1 MGPTQRTDVE
11 RVYDEFRRRGGTA
24 TVTGIASALGV
35 HRNTVRRQL
44 QRLADDD
51 IVVERARGKY
61 QLARRHLGLSH
72 PALRLVEILETARL
86 AAHLTG
92 FDLLAPDA
100 HQHMRRLPHLVYA
113 EPIALEGVEFE
124 LEANDLV
131 VLRADAAAGVR
142 IPESIETV
150 VLRGQPDPERYSV
163 YGYVASREKAW
174 VDALRES
181 NRRVIPIEP
190 FELGRLLRVLV
201 DRGADMRFLKRYA
214 TQLGYAD
221 RVRAATEG
229 ATTDDSRELHA
240 LRAGYVA

>member
-1 MGPTQRTDVE
+1 MAPAQRTEAE
-11 RVYDEFRRRGGTA
+11 RVYEELRRRGGTA
-24 TVTGIASALGV
+24 TVADIASALGV

-44 QRLADDD
+44 QQLAGDG

-61 QLARRHLGLSH
+61 QLARQHLGLSRS
-72 PALRLVEILETARL
+72 AMKLVEILETARL

-100 HQHMRRLPHLVYA
+100 HQHMRRLSHLVYA
-113 EPIALEGVEFE
+113 EPLALESTEFE

-131 VLRADAAAGVR
+131 VLRAEIAAGVR
-142 IPESIETV
+142 VPESVETV

-163 YGYVASREKAW
+163 YGHVASREKAW

-181 NRRVIPIEP
+181 SRRVINIEP
-190 FELGRLLRVLV
+190 FELGRLLRILV
-201 DRGADMRFLKRYA
+201 DRGADMRFLRRYA

-229 ATTDDSRELHA
+229 TTPDDSRELHA
-240 LRAGYVA
+240 LRAGYTA

>member
-1 MGPTQRTDVE
+1 MAD
-11 RVYDEFRRRGGTA
+11 
-24 TVTGIASALGV
+24 IASALDV
-35 HRNTVRRQL
+35 HRNTVRRRL

-61 QLARRHLGLSH
+61 QLARRHLGLSRS
-72 PALRLVEILETARL
+72 ALQLVEILETAHL

-113 EPIALEGVEFE
+113 EPLALETTEFE
-124 LEANDLV
+124 FEANDLV
-131 VLRADAAAGVR
+131 VLRADAAGNVR
-142 IPESIETV
+142 VPESVETV

-163 YGYVASREKAW
+163 YGHVASREKAW
-174 VDALRES
+174 VDTLREAS
-181 NRRVIPIEP
+181 KRVIPIEP
-190 FELGRLLRVLV
+190 FELGRLLRILV
-201 DRGADMRFLKRYA
+201 DRDADKRFLKRYA

-229 ATTDDSRELHA
+229 TAPGDSRELHA
-240 LRAGYVA
+240 LRAGYIA

>member
-1 MGPTQRTDVE
+1 MPPAQRTEVQ
-11 RVYDEFRRRGGTA
+11 RVYDELRRRGGTA
-24 TVTGIASALGV
+24 TVTDIASALDV

-44 QRLADDD
+44 QRLADDG

-61 QLARRHLGLSH
+61 QLARRHLGLSR
-72 PALRLVEILETARL
+72 PALWLIEILETARL

-113 EPIALEGVEFE
+113 EPLALESTEFE
-124 LEANDLV
+124 LQANELV
-131 VLRADAAAGVR
+131 VLRADAVAGVTV
-142 IPESIETV
+142 PESVATV

-163 YGYVASREKAW
+163 YGHVASREKAW
-174 VDALRES
+174 VDTLRES
-181 NRRVIPIEP
+181 SRRVIPIEP
-190 FELGRLLRVLV
+190 FELGRLLRILI
-201 DRGADMRFLKRYA
+201 DRGADMRFLNRYA

-229 ATTDDSRELHA
+229 AAPDDSRELHA
-240 LRAGYVA
+240 LRAGYIA